1 MAKKY
6 YGVKVGR
13 VPGVYENWNE
23 CEAQVK
29 GFKGAEYKS
38 FADELSAV
46 QDVGLKN
53 ETSLSVEDKEYLK
66 WELNGLLEGLKERD
80 VMFII
85 NKVKTISEI
94 LDIEMD
100 EINIEDFKRR

>member
-13 VPGVYENWNE
+13 VPGVYETWNE

-38 FADELSAV
+38 FADKITALDYVNPNKECL
-46 QDVGLKN
+46 L
-53 ETSLSVEDKEYLK
+53 EEDKELVK

-85 NKVKTISEI
+85 NKVQTIAEI
-94 LDIEMD
+94 LNIEMD
-100 EINIEDFKRR
+100 EINLEEFKR